1 MTKKLILDDGLFKN
15 LDTRLIVYNTYTVYG
30 VNCLNKF

>member
-1 MTKKLILDDGLFKN
+1 MTKKLTLDDGLFK
-15 LDTRLIVYNTYTVYG
+15 DSDARLVYNTYTVYS